1 MKNKSN
7 KVKFKSIS
15 EIEKRYFPDYLKAKE
30 NKEDALNY
38 NPKIDLKIEVNNI
51 IKKILNN

>member
-7 KVKFKSIS
+7 KIKFKSIS

-30 NKEDALNY
+30 NKDDTINY
-38 NPKIDLKIEVNNI
+38 MPNINLKTEINNI
-51 IKKILNN
+51 IKKNLK